1 MTSRE
6 KTIVQALIALAWAD
20 GSVEGPETSVVEGL
34 LAGFDAS
41 PEEEKE
47 LLAYAKGKPPSLDDL
62 KLGALNEEER
72 DILLGNAA
80 LLVQADGAESPVERK
95 MLEKLARVLGLDA
108 DEARRAVQS
117 TRRPVSKR

>member
-6 KTIVQALIALAWAD
+6 KTIVQALIALARAD
-20 GSVEGPETSVVEGL
+20 GSVDAPETSVVEGL

-41 PEEEKE
+41 PEEEQE
-47 LLAYAKGKPPSLDDL
+47 LLAYAKKPQNIDDL

-72 DILLGNAA
+72 DILLTNAA
-80 LLVQADGAESPVERK
+80 LLVQADGNETPAERK
-95 MLEKLARVLGLDA
+95 MLEKLARILGLDA
-108 DEARRAVQS
+108 DEARKAVLS

>member
-20 GSVEGPETSVVEGL
+20 GAVEGPETSVVEGL

-41 PEEEKE
+41 PEEEQE
-47 LLAYAKGKPPSLDDL
+47 ILASAKKPPGLDDL
-62 KLGALNEEER
+62 KLGALNAEER
-72 DILLGNAA
+72 DILLSNAA
-80 LLVQADGAESPVERK
+80 LLVQADGAESPAEKK

-108 DEARRAVQS
+108 DEARKAVIA
-117 TRRPVSKR
+117 TRRPAPKQ